1 MKIDYNYDVTYH
13 YNMATDQII
22 VTNIKINL
30 NREEPTQKGNGFWD
44 TVIFAN
50 PNANLPQE
58 LGNYYLPN
66 GDLPGING
74 DSLWN
79 KYGNNNKDVFAFV
92 SQNNQTEQYTI
103 KYNTSL
109 CS

>member
-79 KYGNNNKDVFAFV
+79 KYGNNNKPKF
-92 SQNNQTEQYTI
+92 QE
-103 KYNTSL
+103 
-109 CS
+109 